1 MFFELRTC
9 RASRFCKKR
18 PRQGLARGRDSY
30 SAPNRGWAGIAGL
43 LFVLSSHPA
52 ESADLAEKCRSEAER
67 SAQAQLLKQ
76 EGYTVTAYVLDPEQ
90 PDKWQPLLDAQEKN
104 TPSAYLGACGDTR
117 LQIYLVASKP
127 ALRGR
132 VEENRDAV
140 QSPQPKGQKPASP
153 PSQQPATPPL
163 SGSESAGINLE
174 CRGTYTECY
183 GHRPRTLPGYSG
195 VNSGPTAPQK
205 PRGPTDARPIP
216 PTGQPVDPVRSPTI
230 PGAARKTVRICDLR
244 ELAAVVMQ
252 RYGTGKPIARVRL
265 VNTDRPVYVVFLA
278 GVELTKAQGNDAGA
292 ALLAFQNVQAL
303 DVYRLALLD
312 ALVGVP
318 IGSDLIL
325 VGHSLGGMTAQ
336 NAVANLVH
344 RWGYRVVQVVSY
356 GSPIMAEQETT
367 TRYLHVRAKDEPLQ
381 ALDKQFNLGVNPA
394 NRIVMASTGQGFP
407 FSAPDGAHFVY
418 DKPRAGLSRHPVPV
432 LPGLQ
437 ATQRGAMGGL
447 CWELDPDSLV
457 EQPAP
462 NFLQRL
468 ASPRPPHEAHPVP
481 PPHNPE
487 LGYEGSLYNCFWVAL
502 VQDSNWR
509 QGDRGWASCSPRPIP
524 HEEAMAVLGRTY
536 GHLVFADGHGLLPG
550 ARRRQ
555 QLGVLTP
562 TRTEKELSA
571 FLPSEGSQAL
581 LFVRNRPPGKP
592 SGEPQTAS
600 DTSARALEKEPS
612 GHVLNVR
619 RHKGVLEYWDAQGGY
634 DGRMWLD
641 DPGLVSVEAYRTR

>member
-1 MFFELRTC
+1 MPWQTAPPKP
-9 RASRFCKKR
+9 RARMRSHSTPDRWWVGGT
-18 PRQGLARGRDSY
+18 GLFLVLWSY
-30 SAPNRGWAGIAGL
+30 
-43 LFVLSSHPA
+43 PA
-52 ESADLAEKCRSEAER
+52 ESATLSEKCRGEAER

-76 EGYTVTAYVLDPEQ
+76 EGYVVAAFVLDPEK
-90 PDKWQPLLDAQEKN
+90 PDEWQPLLDAQEKN
-104 TPSAYLGACGDTR
+104 TPSAYLGACGNTR

-127 ALRGR
+127 ALRGH

-140 QSPQPKGQKPASP
+140 QSTQSKSQKPALP
-153 PSQQPATPPL
+153 PSRQPATPPL
-163 SGSESAGINLE
+163 SGSESAGVNLE

-183 GHRPRTLPGYSG
+183 GHQPRTLPGYSG
-195 VNSGPTAPQK
+195 VTSGPSAPLK
-205 PRGPTDARPIP
+205 PRGPKNAVPAPR
-216 PTGQPVDPVRSPTI
+216 TGQPVDPVRSPII
-230 PGAARKTVRICDLR
+230 PSAARKMVRICDLR

-252 RYGTGKPIARVRL
+252 RYGTGKPIARVTL

-278 GVELTKAQGNDAGA
+278 GVELTKTQGNDAGV

-312 ALVGVP
+312 TLIGVP

-336 NAVANLVH
+336 NAVPSLVH

-356 GSPIMAEQETT
+356 GAPIMAERESTT
-367 TRYLHVRAKDEPLQ
+367 HYLHVRAKDEPLQ
-381 ALDKQFNLGVNPA
+381 ALDKQFNFGVNPT
-394 NRIVMASTGQGFP
+394 NRIVMASAGQGFP
-407 FSAPDGAHFVY
+407 FSEPNGAHFIY
-418 DKPRAGLSRHPVPV
+418 DKPRAGLSRHPVPAFS
-432 LPGLQ
+432 GLRV
-437 ATQRGAMGGL
+437 TQRGALGGL
-447 CWELDPDSLV
+447 CWELDPDSLL
-457 EQPAP
+457 EQAAP

-468 ASPRPPHEAHPVP
+468 VAPLPPHESHPVP

-487 LGYEGSLYNCFWVAL
+487 LGYEGSYYNCFWVSLA
-502 VQDSNWR
+502 QDSSWR

-550 ARRRQ
+550 ARLRQ
-555 QLGVLTP
+555 RLGVLTP
-562 TRTEKELSA
+562 IRAETDLRA

-581 LFVRNRPPGKP
+581 LFVRNRPPATPTGV
-592 SGEPQTAS
+592 PQTAS
-600 DTSARALEKEPS
+600 DGSTRTADKELP

-619 RHKGVLEYWDAQGGY
+619 RHNGALEYWDAQGGY
-634 DGRMWLD
+634 DGRMWLN

>member
-1 MFFELRTC
+1 MLW
-9 RASRFCKKR
+9 
-18 PRQGLARGRDSY
+18 SY
-30 SAPNRGWAGIAGL
+30 
-43 LFVLSSHPA
+43 PA
-52 ESADLAEKCRSEAER
+52 ESANLAEKCRSEAER
-67 SAQAQLLKQ
+67 SAQARRLKQ
-76 EGYTVTAYVLDPEQ
+76 EGYAVTAYVLDPEK
-90 PDKWQPLLDAQEKN
+90 PDEWQSLLDAQEKN
-104 TPSAYLGACGDTR
+104 APSAYLGACRDTR

-127 ALRGR
+127 ALQGSI
-132 VEENRDAV
+132 EENRGAV

-153 PSQQPATPPL
+153 PSRQPATPPL
-163 SGSESAGINLE
+163 SGSESSGIDLG

-183 GHRPRTLPGYSG
+183 GHRPKTLPGYGG

-205 PRGPTDARPIP
+205 PRGPTDGRPVP
-216 PTGQPVDPVRSPTI
+216 RTGQPVEPVRSPTI
-230 PGAARKTVRICDLR
+230 TSAARKTVRICDLR

-252 RYGTGKPIARVRL
+252 RYGTGKPIARVTL
-265 VNTDRPVYVVFLA
+265 VNADRPVYVVFLA

-303 DVYRLALLD
+303 DVYRLALFD

-394 NRIVMASTGQGFP
+394 NRIVMASAGQGFP
-407 FSAPDGAHFVY
+407 FLEPDGAHFVY
-418 DKPRAGLSRHPVPV
+418 DKPRAGLSRHPVPAF
-432 LPGLQ
+432 PGLQ
-437 ATQRGAMGGL
+437 PTLRGAMGGL
-447 CWELDPDSLV
+447 CWELDPDSLI

-468 ASPRPPHEAHPVP
+468 VAPRPPHESRPAP

-502 VQDSNWR
+502 AQDSSWR
-509 QGDRGWASCSPRPIP
+509 QGDRGWASCSTQPIS
-524 HEEAMAVLGRTY
+524 HEEAMSVLARTY

-562 TRTEKELSA
+562 TRTQKELSA
-571 FLPSEGSQAL
+571 FLLSEGSQAL
-581 LFVRNRPPGKP
+581 LFVRNRPPDTPTGVPQTSSDP
-592 SGEPQTAS
+592 SGTTAE
-600 DTSARALEKEPS
+600 TALS
-612 GHVLNVR
+612 GHVINVR
-619 RHKGVLEYWDAQGGY
+619 RHNGVLEYWDAQGGY
-634 DGRMWLD
+634 DGRMWLND
-641 DPGLVSVEAYRTR
+641 SGLVSVEAYRTR